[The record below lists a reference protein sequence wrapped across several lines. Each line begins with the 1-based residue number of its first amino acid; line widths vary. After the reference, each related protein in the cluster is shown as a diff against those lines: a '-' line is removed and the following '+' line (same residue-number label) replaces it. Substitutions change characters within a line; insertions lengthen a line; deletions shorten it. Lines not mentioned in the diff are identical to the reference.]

1 MTAPVELRCPQCGAP
16 LAMEDVNV
24 AADVI
29 LCRSCNCT
37 GKFSDLVREKNDEE
51 ILETLPCR
59 MKVMKTPR
67 GLEVTY
73 RKSKAIG
80 FFFLFFALFWNGFLC
95 VFLFSSSGK
104 ERAGSLIEQLF
115 FIPFILVGIGVLVG
129 AVYALFGRMT
139 LTLNPGR
146 GELFRGVGDMGRRQK
161 FLLAK
166 DARITI
172 EDSSMRQNDRVLH
185 KIVVEQPGGKP
196 FQFGTGIAEDE
207 ALQYVAALL
216 RQMRD

>member
-37 GKFSDLVREKNDEE
+37 GKFSDLVQEKNDEE

-104 ERAGSLIEQLF
+104 ERTGSLIEQLF
-115 FIPFILVGIGVLVG
+115 FIPFILVGIGVLAG

-139 LTLNPGR
+139 LT
-146 GELFRGVGDMGRRQK
+146 K
-161 FLLAK
+161 FL
-166 DARITI
+166 
-172 EDSSMRQNDRVLH
+172 
-185 KIVVEQPGGKP
+185 VVS
-196 FQFGTGIAEDE
+196 DE
-207 ALQYVAALL
+207 VVTA
-216 RQMRD
+216 

>member
-1 MTAPVELRCPQCGAP
+1 MTAPVELKCPQCGAP
-16 LAMEDVNV
+16 LPMEDVNV
-24 AADVI
+24 AADAI
-29 LCRSCNCT
+29 LCRACNGT
-37 GKFSDLVREKNDEE
+37 GKFSDLVQEGSDEKL
-51 ILETLPCR
+51 LETLPRR

-73 RKSKAIG
+73 RKPKVIG
-80 FFFLFFALFWNGFLC
+80 FSLLFFALFWNGFLC
-95 VFLFSSSGK
+95 VFLFSPSGN
-104 ERAGSLIEQLF
+104 EQTGNLFEQLF
-115 FIPFILVGIGVLVG
+115 FIPFILVGIGVLAG
-129 AVYALFGRMT
+129 AVYTLFGRMT

-146 GELFRGVGDMGRRQK
+146 GELFRGVGGMGRRQR

-166 DARITI
+166 NARISI
-172 EDSSMRQNDRVLH
+172 EESCIRQNEKVVY

-207 ALQYVAALL
+207 AQQYVAALL

>member
-1 MTAPVELRCPQCGAP
+1 MSWLPESLT
-16 LAMEDVNV
+16 
-24 AADVI
+24 
-29 LCRSCNCT
+29 
-37 GKFSDLVREKNDEE
+37 LVREKNDEE

-115 FIPFILVGIGVLVG
+115 FIPFILVGIGVLAG

-207 ALQYVAALL
+207 AQQYVAALL